1 MARTTTTSL
10 PPEIEISFTNVLL
23 AVPIPNLIHKLGA
36 MKEAVPMH
44 GGGKIRFR
52 QYNKLATATVPLGT
66 TGISPPGQQLTAFD
80 IDAELSYYGT
90 FIDINEQVIINNQDP
105 VLNQAALRLGVCLR
119 ETEDELVREMLAA
132 TAGYVNCVNGANGD
146 TPSNMSRADVNIVIR
161 SLMDADAKT
170 ILESQ
175 DGENK
180 FGTAPIRDAF
190 LMLSSTKMIG
200 DLDNVAGFLAKAA
213 YPDSSGALPSEYG
226 SISNFRIFVSS
237 AGSYEDEASATGARV
252 MNNFCLGMEAYACV
266 SQNEYSSKYIY
277 RDPMYSG
284 PLALNATAG
293 FKMAQVPVITNDLWL
308 VNLRSTLS

>member
-1 MARTTTTSL
+1 MIMTARVKLSILNEKINHRERLSEKTRKGCDSL
-10 PPEIEISFTNVLL
+10 NSGTKAGEEGSKNPSRLEIG
-23 AVPIPNLIHKLGA
+23 HKSNR
-36 MKEAVPMH
+36 M
-44 GGGKIRFR
+44 
-52 QYNKLATATVPLGT
+52 
-66 TGISPPGQQLTAFD
+66 
-80 IDAELSYYGT
+80 
-90 FIDINEQVIINNQDP
+90 

-132 TAGYVNCVNGANGD
+132 TAGYINCVNGANGD
-146 TPSNMSRADVNIVIR
+146 TPTNMSKADVNIAIR

-170 ILESQ
+170 ILENVEAM
-175 DGENK
+175 DK

-200 DLDNVAGFLAKAA
+200 DFDNVAGFLSKSA
-213 YPDSSGALPSEYG
+213 YPDTSGTLPSEYG

-237 AGSYEDEASATGARV
+237 AGSYEDEASADGERV

-266 SQNEYSSKYIY
+266 SQNEYSSRYIY